1 MHGLLG
7 KLEPT
12 LGPDETGYRLQFL
25 NADRA
30 QAMGSVVIALAFVL
44 LVFSLELNYFGRAQL
59 KPIATVRVF
68 FFLFSGVMY
77 LFAKGIATPAALDRA
92 SWIWTTGF
100 AAQFLA
106 LTVIRPP
113 SKIDDVAIV
122 VMVLSFYALSPAPLL
137 KRATPALALSI
148 GFVFVLVFVR
158 GDPILEQ
165 WPSVAVLIAM
175 NLLGIM
181 ASARLHTQRRRQYQS
196 QEKLRA
202 SIIERDALI
211 DRLRQSHKME
221 SMGRIVGGVAHDF
234 NNILGTMLAS
244 VGFLL
249 DELPEKSTP
258 RADAETIKDAVQRG
272 AELTQQLLAFSR
284 QQVLEPKV
292 VNLNELVADTQR
304 LLMRTIGED
313 IAIRVSLGEHLSA
326 VRVDPGQV
334 RQILFNLSV
343 NARDAMPSGGTLAI
357 QTRNASLNEP
367 VPMSHSIASPGHY
380 VVLTFSDYGV
390 GMGAATLAQIFE
402 PFFTTKPI
410 GRGTGLGLSTV
421 FGIVEQS
428 GGHICVA
435 STLGLGTTFELWLPA
450 VNERPDQIEAVRE
463 APIPRGNETILL
475 AEDDET
481 LRALTARI
489 LTAQGY
495 RVLEASDGAEALRV
509 AEGHLGT
516 LDLLTTDVVMPIMGG
531 HDLANELSARHPGL
545 KVLFV
550 SGYTDDAVGR
560 GEIQPGDAFLQ
571 KPIDPRMLAR
581 KVRQVL
587 DGASSASDRRC

>member
-1 MHGLLG
+1 
-7 KLEPT
+7 
-12 LGPDETGYRLQFL
+12 
-25 NADRA
+25 
-30 QAMGSVVIALAFVL
+30 
-44 LVFSLELNYFGRAQL
+44 
-59 KPIATVRVF
+59 
-68 FFLFSGVMY
+68 
-77 LFAKGIATPAALDRA
+77 
-92 SWIWTTGF
+92 
-100 AAQFLA
+100 
-106 LTVIRPP
+106 
-113 SKIDDVAIV
+113 
-122 VMVLSFYALSPAPLL
+122 
-137 KRATPALALSI
+137 
-148 GFVFVLVFVR
+148 
-158 GDPILEQ
+158 
-165 WPSVAVLIAM
+165 
-175 NLLGIM
+175 
-181 ASARLHTQRRRQYQS
+181 
-196 QEKLRA
+196 
-202 SIIERDALI
+202 
-211 DRLRQSHKME
+211 
-221 SMGRIVGGVAHDF
+221 
-234 NNILGTMLAS
+234 
-244 VGFLL
+244 
-249 DELPEKSTP
+249 
-258 RADAETIKDAVQRG
+258 
-272 AELTQQLLAFSR
+272 
-284 QQVLEPKV
+284 
-292 VNLNELVADTQR
+292 
-304 LLMRTIGED
+304 
-313 IAIRVSLGEHLSA
+313 
-326 VRVDPGQV
+326 
-334 RQILFNLSV
+334 
-343 NARDAMPSGGTLAI
+343 
-357 QTRNASLNEP
+357 
-367 VPMSHSIASPGHY
+367 
-380 VVLTFSDYGV
+380 
-390 GMGAATLAQIFE
+390 
-402 PFFTTKPI
+402 
-410 GRGTGLGLSTV
+410 V